1 MEISRK
7 SLEPFKAIVNFG
19 LLRAYSEELLSKED
33 IIKEIQAYQIQLIK
47 EKKIFLSV
55 SISESLVVLNNQ
67 KEPHITLNFI
77 NYPRFPL
84 NPLIL
89 KLEIEILVK
98 KLMDMFNQNRVV
110 IEYHDETVMLE
121 YSEEIDPKIRAELDY

>member
-7 SLEPFKAIVNFG
+7 SLEPFKAIVNCG
-19 LLRAYSEELLSKED
+19 LLRAYSEELISKDD
-33 IIKEIQAYQIQLIK
+33 IIKEIKAYQIQLIK

-55 SISESLVVLNNQ
+55 SISESLIVLNNQ

-77 NYPRFPL
+77 NYPRFPMD
-84 NPLIL
+84 PLVL
-89 KLEIEILVK
+89 KLEIESLVK
-98 KLMDMFNQNRVV
+98 KLMDIFNQNRVV

-121 YSEEIDPKIRAELDY
+121 YSGEIDPKIRAELDQ

>member
-1 MEISRK
+1 MDISRK
-7 SLEPFKAIVNFG
+7 SLKPFKAIVNFG
-19 LLRAYSEELLSKED
+19 LHRAYSEESISKED

-67 KEPHITLNFI
+67 MEPHITLNFI

-84 NPLIL
+84 DPLIL
-89 KLEIEILVK
+89 KLEIESLVK
-98 KLMDMFNQNRVV
+98 KLMDIFNQNRVV

-121 YSEEIDPKIRAELDY
+121 YSEEVDPKIKPE